1 VQVSLVLTLIG
12 PDRPGIVERLARL
25 LSAHDGNW
33 LESRMAHLAGQFAGI
48 LRVEVDAARAEALAA
63 ALGALEPEG
72 LRVHV
77 AREPEA
83 APRQGRHTVR
93 LELVGNDRP
102 GIVREICRV
111 LTARDVNIEELVTE
125 CDDAPMAG
133 GRLFRAAA
141 ELRVPRGV
149 ALDDLHR
156 ELEALASDLMVEIQ
170 LDNPGVTLP
179 EA

>member
-25 LSAHDGNW
+25 LAAHQGNW

-48 LRVEVDAARAEALAA
+48 LRVDVPAARADELAA
-63 ALGALEPEG
+63 ALEALGPEG

-77 AREPEA
+77 VQEQETL
-83 APRQGRHTVR
+83 PRAGRHTVR

-102 GIVREICRV
+102 GIVRDICRV
-111 LTARDVNIEELVTE
+111 LTERNVNIEELVTE
-125 CDDAPMAG
+125 CEDAPMAG

-149 ALDDLHR
+149 TLDELHR

-170 LDNPGVTLP
+170 LDSPGVTLP